1 MRAAL
6 LVALI
11 ACGKTEPQ
19 PAKTDPAAPGKPEAK
34 QPPPTP
40 EPAKPEAKPDAKP
53 DAKPA
58 QPGLTAVMDGKPIV
72 VQSVIAVRD
81 SDDQIKVLITNF
93 EQGCDVPTK
102 GFSSRSSTIT
112 DLDLTLRLGRYLHPE
127 GGLGW
132 AERGVYWH
140 PPREKGSYTKQ
151 TEHEFGGA
159 PFPKE
164 LALDASAGTS
174 FELPIAVELE
184 MEDDDTKA
192 KRTLSVKGTAKVTG
206 CGDGKLKR
214 DRVPPEPRGGTIK
227 IAKEELP
234 IRGAALATKK
244 DGRRSLILA
253 THEVVCVDGMDY
265 ASAKW
270 PDVAIELEW
279 DKAGKLESA
288 RRSGA
293 WVVFASGAPG
303 TLSATPNRPAG
314 KELAITLGGTTTLNG
329 YAVEL
334 AGKVTAT
341 VCATP
346 K

>member
-1 MRAAL
+1 VRVAL

-11 ACGKTEPQ
+11 ACGKTEPPPEKSDPVKQ
-19 PAKTDPAAPGKPEAK
+19 PA
-34 QPPPTP
+34 TP
-40 EPAKPEAKPDAKP
+40 EPAKPEPAKPESAKP
-53 DAKPA
+53 EAKPA
-58 QPGLTAVMDGKPIV
+58 PKPQPGLTAVMDGKPV
-72 VQSVIAVRD
+72 AVQSVIAVRD

-102 GFSSRSSTIT
+102 GSSSRSSTIT

-140 PPREKGSYTKQ
+140 PPRDKGSYTKQ

-164 LALDASAGTS
+164 LTLDASAGST
-174 FELPIAVELE
+174 FDLPIAVELE
-184 MEDDDTKA
+184 MEDDDTKT

-206 CGDGKLKR
+206 CGDSKLKR
-214 DRVPPEPRGGTIK
+214 DRVPPEPLGGTIK

-270 PDVAIELEW
+270 PDVAVELEW
-279 DKAGKLESA
+279 SKAGKLESA
-288 RRSGA
+288 RHSGA
-293 WVVFASGAPG
+293 WVAFASGAPG
-303 TLSATPNRPAG
+303 TLGATPNRPAG
-314 KELAITLGGTTTLNG
+314 KKLAITLGGATTLNG
-329 YAVEL
+329 YALAL
-334 AGKVTAT
+334 AGKVNAT

-346 K
+346 E